1 MNAIA
6 IALVKPLA
14 VVGTAMATGF
24 FWLAGA
30 ATVLLITNLIAIILG
45 AAMIFRF
52 LGVHGSLAGVQRPI
66 WARRMFILLIL
77 ATGMLIFP
85 LSDHALKQAS
95 VGQARPLNY
104 PASLKVRNAVR
115 ERVAIEKDIE
125 VVMVARVGVEQET
138 GIHVLLVSPSNIPKN
153 FHQT

>member
-1 MNAIA
+1 
-6 IALVKPLA
+6 
-14 VVGTAMATGF
+14 
-24 FWLAGA
+24 
-30 ATVLLITNLIAIILG
+30 
-45 AAMIFRF
+45 
-52 LGVHGSLAGVQRPI
+52 
-66 WARRMFILLIL
+66 MFILLIL

-95 VGQARPLNY
+95 VGQVRPLNY

-138 GIHVLLVSPSNIPKN
+138 GIRVLLVSPSNISEKLSSDLDVIINNVVGEVIPVRVVRLKGKAKDYRVA
-153 FHQT
+153 TK

>member
-1 MNAIA
+1 
-6 IALVKPLA
+6 
-14 VVGTAMATGF
+14 
-24 FWLAGA
+24 
-30 ATVLLITNLIAIILG
+30 
-45 AAMIFRF
+45 
-52 LGVHGSLAGVQRPI
+52 
-66 WARRMFILLIL
+66 MFILLIL

-95 VGQARPLNY
+95 VGQVRPLNY